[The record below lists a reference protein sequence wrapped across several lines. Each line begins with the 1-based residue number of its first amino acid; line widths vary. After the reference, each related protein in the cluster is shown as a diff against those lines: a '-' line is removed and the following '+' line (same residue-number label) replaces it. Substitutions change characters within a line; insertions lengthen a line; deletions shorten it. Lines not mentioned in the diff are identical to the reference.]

1 MKLGGFTK
9 IFIYASVALMTGLG
23 LSEAVIAL
31 QILGPRTE
39 VDQTVL
45 EQRIAS
51 AREISRA
58 LSTPLPPLEPL
69 PVITAQL
76 ANSRAVRVASPSSA
90 RNPWSKTNSLP
101 PEALD
106 AMAKSLTTGSPELT
120 GSLSDLS
127 SSVGRNS
134 ASRSASVSLSNSQSS
149 TFDRAAGSSGF

>member
-76 ANSRAVRVASPSSA
+76 ANSRAVRVASSPSSA

-101 PEALD
+101 PEAID
-106 AMAKSLTTGSPELT
+106 AMAKSLTTGSPRVDRVVE
-120 GSLSDLS
+120 
-127 SSVGRNS
+127 
-134 ASRSASVSLSNSQSS
+134 RSFILRRKKFGEPLRVRCPFQ
-149 TFDRAAGSSGF
+149 